1 MLSIMC
7 KRTFVGATI
16 AAVALCAVACMS
28 PDVYREDTPII
39 LSRDNT
45 PASPNWTSELVKKPW
60 TEGKSG
66 WDEKKQAPSTGYTA
80 DQKYMILL
88 RKPKPETWRHE
99 RDLVSE
105 MIWAR
110 EKSRNK

>member
-1 MLSIMC
+1 MICGRAFRILLLLPL
-7 KRTFVGATI
+7 
-16 AAVALCAVACMS
+16 AACVLVPLACAPKTRLPVAA
-28 PDVYREDTPII
+28 EEK
-39 LSRDNT
+39 
-45 PASPNWTSELVKKPW
+45 PAHYDWYNYELAKKQW
-60 TEGKSG
+60 TEGDTG
-66 WDEKKQAPSTGYTA
+66 WKEKKQAPSTGYTA